1 MRRRSYPV
9 KSSKSFLAILMLLML
24 LMLCSSVIGAGG
36 YLLLPKTPKTPGPTT
51 PGPTTPG
58 TVPVRSIT
66 STVSPTGQ
74 GIDVSQFIAPPS
86 TIVYDENAY
95 KVNYGQEGIGA
106 YYGGNNL
113 FHETSLS
120 GDWVERETHCFNKC
134 TNLPNCVIMTLGKG
148 TDNSTTQCWGK
159 GSDGYNVRT
168 TSPSHIS
175 YHKN

>member
-1 MRRRSYPV
+1 MDPKIIAV
-9 KSSKSFLAILMLLML
+9 IVLMMCCCC
-24 LMLCSSVIGAGG
+24 CSSSVGAFF
-36 YLLLPKTPKTPGPTT
+36 LIPPTTPGPTTPGPTTPGPTT